1 MQVELHMAYPWHKE
15 VIQMNRPRILGMAL
29 LLVTLASVIPSTART
44 QDEPFKWYGVGG
56 EFNGARRW
64 LGRFGI
70 TENVGAEAIFGVD
83 WRSGGPKFFD
93 LGAGVIYDYA
103 PTAEISPYAMCRFIL
118 HIEDNGEYDSD
129 GRIEVGGGAE
139 YIFIKRIGISAELNF
154 GIGLDPSRVMTTT
167 LVRAYFYL

>member
-1 MQVELHMAYPWHKE
+1 MRIEFHGAHPWYKE
-15 VIQMNRPRILGMAL
+15 VIHMNRTRILGTVL
-29 LLVTLASVIPSTART
+29 LLVVLAFMIPTTART
-44 QDEPFKWYGVGG
+44 EDEPFKWYGVGG

-70 TENVGAEAIFGVD
+70 TQDIGVEAIFGVD
-83 WRSGGPKFFD
+83 WGSGRPKVFD

-118 HIEDNGEYDSD
+118 HIEDNGEYNSD
-129 GRIEVGGGAE
+129 GRIEAGAGAE
-139 YIFIKRIGISAELNF
+139 YVIKKRIGISAELNF
-154 GIGLDPSRVMTTT
+154 SIGIDPSRVMTTT